1 MMNNNPRHI
10 VTGQVRLSYVNL
22 LKPYAREGQ
31 GAKYSATILVP
42 KTDTTT
48 KARID
53 AAINAAKQDGPAKWG
68 GVIPPIVAIPVHD
81 GDGVRPSDGMP
92 FGEECKGHWVFTAS
106 SKIQPEIVDL
116 NINPILDPTE
126 IYSGLYARVGVTFFA
141 YNAGGKKG
149 IGCGLETVQK
159 LQDGE
164 PLSNRASASDDFG
177 SIQPAHQINPIT
189 GLPL

>member
-1 MMNNNPRHI
+1 
-10 VTGQVRLSYVNL
+10 
-22 LKPYAREGQ
+22 
-31 GAKYSATILVP
+31 
-42 KTDTTT
+42 
-48 KARID
+48 
-53 AAINAAKQDGPAKWG
+53 
-68 GVIPPIVAIPVHD
+68 
-81 GDGVRPSDGMP
+81 MP

-141 YNAGGKKG
+141 YNASGKKG